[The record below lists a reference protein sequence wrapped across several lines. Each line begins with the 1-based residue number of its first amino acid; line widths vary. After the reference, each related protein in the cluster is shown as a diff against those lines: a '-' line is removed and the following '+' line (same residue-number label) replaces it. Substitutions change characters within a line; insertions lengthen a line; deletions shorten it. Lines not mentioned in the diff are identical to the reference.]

1 MIIIIFGV
9 SGAGKTTVGELLAR
23 ELGWDFYEADDFH
36 SPANIAKMHRGVP
49 LTEDD
54 RWPWLESLGELIKRC
69 LAAAENAILACSAL
83 KKAYRRHLRVNS
95 EVKLVYLRG
104 DFTLI
109 TDQLRHRHGHFMN
122 PALLRSQFADFE
134 EPQPAEG
141 VLRARE
147 LVRDGDAVSRS
158 DRRGRRG
165 QFSDPHDRWARIL
178 IRRRIDIFTGLL

>member
-1 MIIIIFGV
+1 MVVIILGV
-9 SGAGKTTVGELLAR
+9 SGAGKTTLGKLLAR
-23 ELGWDFYEADDFH
+23 ELGWAFYEADDFH
-36 SPANIAKMHRGVP
+36 SPANVEKMHAGIP
-49 LTEDD
+49 LTDED

-69 LAAAENAILACSAL
+69 LAAGENAILACSTL

>member
-1 MIIIIFGV
+1 MILGV
-9 SGAGKTTVGELLAR
+9 SGAGKTTLGKLLAR
-23 ELGWDFYEADDFH
+23 ELGWAFYEADDFH
-36 SPANIAKMHRGVP
+36 SPANVEKMHAGIP
-49 LTEDD
+49 LTDED
-54 RWPWLESLGELIKRC
+54 RSPWLESLGELIKRC
-69 LAAAENAILACSAL
+69 LAAAEEAILASSAL

-109 TDQLRHRHGHFMN
+109 SDQLRHRHGHFMN